1 MNIVAVIVIAA
12 AATTVLVASENV
24 DHYATLGVEK
34 SATTADIR
42 RAYRAL
48 AIALHPDK
56 NGGDENAAK

>member
-1 MNIVAVIVIAA
+1 MNIVAVVVIA
-12 AATTVLVASENV
+12 AATTVLVACENV

>member
-1 MNIVAVIVIAA
+1 MNTVFLVTTLVIVAL
-12 AATTVLVASENV
+12 TVASETV
-24 DHYATLGVEK
+24 DHYKTLGVDK
-34 SATTADIR
+34 SASTADIR